1 MFFRNFKRFKH
12 WNIRIAVMLKCTY
25 LFIMEDFWKISE
37 VGVDVLEEITANE
50 KVLKNNKE
58 VERGW

>member
-1 MFFRNFKRFKH
+1 
-12 WNIRIAVMLKCTY
+12 MLKCTY